1 MGVAIFL
8 GNNAASNLKAQGV
21 ASGFGFLSETAGFS
35 VIQSL
40 IPYSEESSY
49 FSVFLVGLLNTLL
62 ISAVGIVLSTV
73 VGVIAGVA
81 RLSDNYLVS
90 KVSEWYIE
98 IVRNIPLLIQIFFCI
113 SWCLGH
119 FLILEKAIPCSMRF
133 LLITEV
139 FTFHRLKHLQDHGSL
154 RLLLFWVL
162 EYSSFFRSKENKAKD
177 ATGNLSRKSYFILVA
192 LPLVLFLENFLL
204 GSPLV

>member
-1 MGVAIFL
+1 MNILKRMIYEEKSRNLVIQVLFLLGCVGVAIFL

-98 IVRNIPLLIQIFFCI
+98 IVRNIPLLIQIFF
-113 SWCLGH
+113 WY
-119 FLILEKAIPCSMRF
+119 F
-133 LLITEV
+133 V
-139 FTFHRLKHLQDHGSL
+139 VL
-154 RLLLFWVL
+154 RALPHP
-162 EYSSFFRSKENKAKD
+162 
-177 ATGNLSRKSYFILVA
+177 RKSYA
-192 LPLVLFLENFLL
+192 LFDAFF
-204 GSPLV
+204 